1 MKKNILYII
10 FFMVLVACKRE
21 AVFELEGYSGQI
33 LRDRTVGLRYPTAP
47 GRQYFLSTQADSGD
61 YFFLTGEITPG
72 KVTFLEFG
80 YQHLPL
86 YVEKQHY
93 RVVKENDNY
102 YELTMNLPGVKKEDV
117 TAELKDGYLT
127 IHATSNQNKDEKDED
142 GKYIRRERYSGSCN
156 RSFYVGDAITEEDI
170 KANFENGTLKMTIP
184 KKEAKAVPEKK
195 FISIEG

>member
-1 MKKNILYII
+1 MMLPSI
-10 FFMVLVACKRE
+10 FGENLLDDWFDDNWNSWD
-21 AVFELEGYSGQI
+21 YSNTSLMNTDI
-33 LRDRTVGLRYPTAP
+33 
-47 GRQYFLSTQADSGD
+47 
-61 YFFLTGEITPG
+61 
-72 KVTFLEFG
+72 
-80 YQHLPL
+80 
-86 YVEKQHY
+86 
-93 RVVKENDNY
+93 KENDNN

-170 KANFENGTLKMTIP
+170 KANFENGTLKMLIP

>member
-1 MKKNILYII
+1 MMLPSI
-10 FFMVLVACKRE
+10 FGENLLDNW
-21 AVFELEGYSGQI
+21 FEDGWTSWDYSNTSLMNTDI
-33 LRDRTVGLRYPTAP
+33 
-47 GRQYFLSTQADSGD
+47 
-61 YFFLTGEITPG
+61 
-72 KVTFLEFG
+72 
-80 YQHLPL
+80 
-86 YVEKQHY
+86 
-93 RVVKENDNY
+93 KENDND

>member
-1 MKKNILYII
+1 MMLPSILGENLLDNW
-10 FFMVLVACKRE
+10 FDDDWNSWD
-21 AVFELEGYSGQI
+21 YSNTSLMNTDI
-33 LRDRTVGLRYPTAP
+33 
-47 GRQYFLSTQADSGD
+47 
-61 YFFLTGEITPG
+61 
-72 KVTFLEFG
+72 
-80 YQHLPL
+80 
-86 YVEKQHY
+86 
-93 RVVKENDNY
+93 KENDND

-156 RSFYVGDAITEEDI
+156 RSFYVGDAVTEEDI

-184 KKEAKAVPEKK
+184 KKEAKVVPEKK

>member
-1 MKKNILYII
+1 MMLPSI
-10 FFMVLVACKRE
+10 FGENLLDNWFDDDWNSWD
-21 AVFELEGYSGQI
+21 YSNTS
-33 LRDRTVGLRYPTAP
+33 LMN
-47 GRQYFLSTQADSGD
+47 AD
-61 YFFLTGEITPG
+61 I
-72 KVTFLEFG
+72 
-80 YQHLPL
+80 
-86 YVEKQHY
+86 
-93 RVVKENDNY
+93 KENDND

-156 RSFYVGDAITEEDI
+156 RSFYVGDAVTEEDI
-170 KANFENGTLKMTIP
+170 KANFENGTLKMVIP

>member
-1 MKKNILYII
+1 MNTDI
-10 FFMVLVACKRE
+10 
-21 AVFELEGYSGQI
+21 
-33 LRDRTVGLRYPTAP
+33 
-47 GRQYFLSTQADSGD
+47 
-61 YFFLTGEITPG
+61 
-72 KVTFLEFG
+72 
-80 YQHLPL
+80 
-86 YVEKQHY
+86 
-93 RVVKENDNY
+93 KENDND

-156 RSFYVGDAITEEDI
+156 RSFYVGDAVTEEDI

>member
-1 MKKNILYII
+1 MMLPSI
-10 FFMVLVACKRE
+10 FGENLLDNWFDD
-21 AVFELEGYSGQI
+21 GWNSWDYS
-33 LRDRTVGLRYPTAP
+33 
-47 GRQYFLSTQADSGD
+47 
-61 YFFLTGEITPG
+61 ITSLMN
-72 KVTFLEFG
+72 TDI
-80 YQHLPL
+80 
-86 YVEKQHY
+86 
-93 RVVKENDNY
+93 KENDND

-156 RSFYVGDAITEEDI
+156 RSFYVGDAVTEEDI

>member
-1 MKKNILYII
+1 MMLPSILGENLLDNW
-10 FFMVLVACKRE
+10 FDDDWNSWD
-21 AVFELEGYSGQI
+21 YSNTSLMNTDI
-33 LRDRTVGLRYPTAP
+33 
-47 GRQYFLSTQADSGD
+47 
-61 YFFLTGEITPG
+61 
-72 KVTFLEFG
+72 
-80 YQHLPL
+80 
-86 YVEKQHY
+86 
-93 RVVKENDNY
+93 KENDND

-156 RSFYVGDAITEEDI
+156 RSFYVGDAVTEEDI

>member
-1 MKKNILYII
+1 MMLPSI
-10 FFMVLVACKRE
+10 FGENLLDNWFDDGWNSCD
-21 AVFELEGYSGQI
+21 YSNTSLMNTDI
-33 LRDRTVGLRYPTAP
+33 
-47 GRQYFLSTQADSGD
+47 
-61 YFFLTGEITPG
+61 
-72 KVTFLEFG
+72 
-80 YQHLPL
+80 
-86 YVEKQHY
+86 
-93 RVVKENDNY
+93 KENDND

-127 IHATSNQNKDEKDED
+127 IHATSNQNKEEKDED

-184 KKEAKAVPEKK
+184 KKEAKAVPEKR

>member
-1 MKKNILYII
+1 MMLPSI
-10 FFMVLVACKRE
+10 FGENLLDNWFDDDWNSWD
-21 AVFELEGYSGQI
+21 YSNTSLMNTDI
-33 LRDRTVGLRYPTAP
+33 
-47 GRQYFLSTQADSGD
+47 
-61 YFFLTGEITPG
+61 
-72 KVTFLEFG
+72 
-80 YQHLPL
+80 
-86 YVEKQHY
+86 
-93 RVVKENDNY
+93 KENDND

-127 IHATSNQNKDEKDED
+127 IHATSNQNKDEKDEY

-156 RSFYVGDAITEEDI
+156 RSFYVGDAVTEEDI

>member
-1 MKKNILYII
+1 MMLPSI
-10 FFMVLVACKRE
+10 FGENLLDNWFDDDWNSWD
-21 AVFELEGYSGQI
+21 YSNTSLMNTDI
-33 LRDRTVGLRYPTAP
+33 
-47 GRQYFLSTQADSGD
+47 
-61 YFFLTGEITPG
+61 
-72 KVTFLEFG
+72 
-80 YQHLPL
+80 
-86 YVEKQHY
+86 
-93 RVVKENDNY
+93 KENDND

-156 RSFYVGDAITEEDI
+156 RSFYVGDAVTEEDI
-170 KANFENGTLKMTIP
+170 KANFENGTLKMVIP

>member
-1 MKKNILYII
+1 MMLPSI
-10 FFMVLVACKRE
+10 FGENLLDNWFDDDWNSWD
-21 AVFELEGYSGQI
+21 YSNTSLMNTDI
-33 LRDRTVGLRYPTAP
+33 
-47 GRQYFLSTQADSGD
+47 
-61 YFFLTGEITPG
+61 
-72 KVTFLEFG
+72 
-80 YQHLPL
+80 
-86 YVEKQHY
+86 
-93 RVVKENDNY
+93 KENDND

-117 TAELKDGYLT
+117 TADLKDGYLT

-156 RSFYVGDAITEEDI
+156 RSFYVGDAVTEEDI

>member
-1 MKKNILYII
+1 MMLPSI
-10 FFMVLVACKRE
+10 FGENLLDNWFDDDWNSWD
-21 AVFELEGYSGQI
+21 YSNTSLMNTDI
-33 LRDRTVGLRYPTAP
+33 
-47 GRQYFLSTQADSGD
+47 
-61 YFFLTGEITPG
+61 
-72 KVTFLEFG
+72 
-80 YQHLPL
+80 
-86 YVEKQHY
+86 
-93 RVVKENDNY
+93 KENDND

-156 RSFYVGDAITEEDI
+156 RSFYVGDAVTEEDI
-170 KANFENGTLKMTIP
+170 KANFENGTLKMTIS

>member
-1 MKKNILYII
+1 MMLPSI
-10 FFMVLVACKRE
+10 FGEDLLDDWFDDNWNSWD
-21 AVFELEGYSGQI
+21 YSNTSLMNTDI
-33 LRDRTVGLRYPTAP
+33 
-47 GRQYFLSTQADSGD
+47 
-61 YFFLTGEITPG
+61 
-72 KVTFLEFG
+72 
-80 YQHLPL
+80 
-86 YVEKQHY
+86 
-93 RVVKENDNY
+93 KENDNN

-170 KANFENGTLKMTIP
+170 KANFENGTLKMLIP

>member
-1 MKKNILYII
+1 MDNW
-10 FFMVLVACKRE
+10 FDDDWNSWD
-21 AVFELEGYSGQI
+21 YSNTSLMNTDI
-33 LRDRTVGLRYPTAP
+33 
-47 GRQYFLSTQADSGD
+47 
-61 YFFLTGEITPG
+61 
-72 KVTFLEFG
+72 
-80 YQHLPL
+80 
-86 YVEKQHY
+86 
-93 RVVKENDNY
+93 KENDND

-117 TAELKDGYLT
+117 TADLKDGYLT

-156 RSFYVGDAITEEDI
+156 RSFYVGDAVTEEDI

>member
-1 MKKNILYII
+1 MMLPSI
-10 FFMVLVACKRE
+10 FGENLLDNWFDDDWNSWD
-21 AVFELEGYSGQI
+21 YSNTSLMNTDI
-33 LRDRTVGLRYPTAP
+33 
-47 GRQYFLSTQADSGD
+47 
-61 YFFLTGEITPG
+61 
-72 KVTFLEFG
+72 
-80 YQHLPL
+80 
-86 YVEKQHY
+86 
-93 RVVKENDNY
+93 KENDND

-156 RSFYVGDAITEEDI
+156 RSFYVGDAVTEEDI

>member
-1 MKKNILYII
+1 MMLPSI
-10 FFMVLVACKRE
+10 FGENLLDNWFDDSWNSWD
-21 AVFELEGYSGQI
+21 YSNTSLMNTDI
-33 LRDRTVGLRYPTAP
+33 
-47 GRQYFLSTQADSGD
+47 
-61 YFFLTGEITPG
+61 
-72 KVTFLEFG
+72 
-80 YQHLPL
+80 
-86 YVEKQHY
+86 
-93 RVVKENDNY
+93 KENDND

-156 RSFYVGDAITEEDI
+156 RNFYVGDAVTEEDI

>member
-1 MKKNILYII
+1 MLPSI
-10 FFMVLVACKRE
+10 FGENLLDNWFDDDWNSWD
-21 AVFELEGYSGQI
+21 YSNTSLMNTDI
-33 LRDRTVGLRYPTAP
+33 
-47 GRQYFLSTQADSGD
+47 
-61 YFFLTGEITPG
+61 
-72 KVTFLEFG
+72 
-80 YQHLPL
+80 
-86 YVEKQHY
+86 
-93 RVVKENDNY
+93 KENDND

-156 RSFYVGDAITEEDI
+156 RSFYVGDAVTEEDI

>member
-1 MKKNILYII
+1 MMLPSI
-10 FFMVLVACKRE
+10 FGENLLDNWFDD
-21 AVFELEGYSGQI
+21 GWNSWDYSNTSLMNTDI
-33 LRDRTVGLRYPTAP
+33 
-47 GRQYFLSTQADSGD
+47 
-61 YFFLTGEITPG
+61 
-72 KVTFLEFG
+72 
-80 YQHLPL
+80 
-86 YVEKQHY
+86 
-93 RVVKENDNY
+93 KENDND

-156 RSFYVGDAITEEDI
+156 RSFYVGDAVPFSKLALISSSVTAEDI
-170 KANFENGTLKMTIP
+170 KASFENGTLKMTIP

>member
-1 MKKNILYII
+1 MMLPSI
-10 FFMVLVACKRE
+10 FGENLLDNWFDDDWNSWD
-21 AVFELEGYSGQI
+21 YSNTSLMNTDI
-33 LRDRTVGLRYPTAP
+33 
-47 GRQYFLSTQADSGD
+47 
-61 YFFLTGEITPG
+61 
-72 KVTFLEFG
+72 
-80 YQHLPL
+80 
-86 YVEKQHY
+86 
-93 RVVKENDNY
+93 KENEND

-156 RSFYVGDAITEEDI
+156 RSFYVGDAVTEEDI

-184 KKEAKAVPEKK
+184 KKETKAVPEKK

>member
-1 MKKNILYII
+1 MMLPSI
-10 FFMVLVACKRE
+10 FGENLLDNWFDDDWNSWD
-21 AVFELEGYSGQI
+21 YSNTSLMNTDI
-33 LRDRTVGLRYPTAP
+33 
-47 GRQYFLSTQADSGD
+47 
-61 YFFLTGEITPG
+61 
-72 KVTFLEFG
+72 
-80 YQHLPL
+80 
-86 YVEKQHY
+86 
-93 RVVKENDNY
+93 KENDND

-156 RSFYVGDAITEEDI
+156 RSFYVGDAVMEEDI

>member
-1 MKKNILYII
+1 MGIDWEEQLG
-10 FFMVLVACKRE
+10 A
-21 AVFELEGYSGQI
+21 EGADMARAYEDSLPEEDCGTTSHYASGTRFDDGWNSWDYSNTSLMNTDI
-33 LRDRTVGLRYPTAP
+33 
-47 GRQYFLSTQADSGD
+47 
-61 YFFLTGEITPG
+61 
-72 KVTFLEFG
+72 
-80 YQHLPL
+80 
-86 YVEKQHY
+86 
-93 RVVKENDNY
+93 KENDND

-156 RSFYVGDAITEEDI
+156 RSFYVGDAVTEEDI
-170 KANFENGTLKMTIP
+170 KASFENGTLKMTIP